1 MADDNDN
8 KLNEN
13 NNASP
18 ENQEEKNASEDTG
31 EKAESTDKNGNEK
44 REHSERNDLNIIY
57 DVPVNISAVVGCAK
71 IKVSQLLK
79 LGRGA
84 IIELD
89 KKVGDPVDIYVN
101 NRIVAMG
108 EIVVVD
114 GNIGITMTEIIKM
127 NA

>member
-1 MADDNDN
+1 MADDDDKN
-8 KLNEN
+8 LNEN
-13 NNASP
+13 NTDNENLDENNQDENAANP
-18 ENQEEKNASEDTG
+18 NK
-31 EKAESTDKNGNEK
+31 KDKK
-44 REHSERNDLNIIY
+44 QEHSERNDLNIIY

-101 NRIVAMG
+101 NRSVAMG

-127 NA
+127 NV

>member
-1 MADDNDN
+1 MADDDDKN
-8 KLNEN
+8 LNEN
-13 NNASP
+13 NTDNENLDENNQDENAANP
-18 ENQEEKNASEDTG
+18 NK
-31 EKAESTDKNGNEK
+31 KDKK
-44 REHSERNDLNIIY
+44 QEHSERNDLNIIY

-127 NA
+127 NV

>member
-1 MADDNDN
+1 MLDEDDR
-8 KLNEN
+8 NEN
-13 NNASP
+13 N
-18 ENQEEKNASEDTG
+18 EEKVTEEGAEASEVGSEEDGDDGKKT
-31 EKAESTDKNGNEK
+31 SNRKNN
-44 REHSERNDLNIIY
+44 SERNDLNIIY

-108 EIVVVD
+108 EIVVVN

-127 NA
+127 NV

>member
-1 MADDNDN
+1 MADDNDE

-18 ENQEEKNASEDTG
+18 ENQDENASENTG
-31 EKAESTDKNGNEK
+31 EKVESTDKNGNEK
-44 REHSERNDLNIIY
+44 RGHSERNDLNIIY

>member
-1 MADDNDN
+1 MLDEDNR
-8 KLNEN
+8 NEN
-13 NNASP
+13 N
-18 ENQEEKNASEDTG
+18 EEKSTEEAVETTEGDTEEDG
-31 EKAESTDKNGNEK
+31 DEGKKSSNRKNN
-44 REHSERNDLNIIY
+44 SERNDLNIIY

-108 EIVVVD
+108 EIVVVN

-127 NA
+127 NV